1 MYWLYIICE
10 LLLMFCLSSACIE
23 QMSSYVIYVGR
34 VLGVYEDWEE
44 CRRQVHHFSGNS
56 YKGYPTRA
64 EAEARYARYLA
75 AERRRDRMK
84 ITYLI
89 TMMLTV
95 IATLYFYVMVV

>member
-23 QMSSYVIYVGR
+23 QMPSYVVYIGR
-34 VLGVYEDWEE
+34 VPGVYEDWEE
-44 CRRQVHHFSGNS
+44 CRRQVHRFSGNI

-75 AERRRDRMK
+75 GERRRERMK

-89 TMMLTV
+89 TMMLIV
-95 IATLYFYVMVV
+95 IATLYFYVMVF